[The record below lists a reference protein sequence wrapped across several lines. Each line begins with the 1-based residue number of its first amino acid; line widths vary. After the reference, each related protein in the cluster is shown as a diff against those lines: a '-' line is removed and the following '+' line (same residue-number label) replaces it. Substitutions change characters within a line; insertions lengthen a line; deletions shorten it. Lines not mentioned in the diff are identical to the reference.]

1 MSYSEDGSQCGLTA
15 EHLKLNVIKDPGLI
29 PRPGQTLQQVT
40 VNLLSL
46 MK

>member
-15 EHLKLNVIKDPGLI
+15 EHLKINVIKDPGLI

-40 VNLLSL
+40 SESIKLH
-46 MK
+46 